1 MFKKKKNSEEAT
13 KVKAK
18 LFKDRK
24 AKEKKSN
31 KDESEF
37 FRFSESCIFKDFRTY
52 CSDLTADGDW
62 IINLGGS
69 DAIMHTYDPES
80 TVEDQEYDENLL
92 QVYRHQDYSLVTKN
106 TKMLGEEEGGLRRAA
121 TLFCYFIE
129 RKIYKHR
136 REVDAISRHL
146 CEFFDRRMEGYNGV
160 GRIHIWVPVQETTS
174 KDCLLI
180 KLLDGRIN
188 IIIT

>member
-18 LFKDRK
+18 LFKGK
-24 AKEKKSN
+24 HKKEKPN
-31 KDESEF
+31 KDEYEF

-52 CSDLTADGDW
+52 CSEITADGDW
-62 IINLGGS
+62 IINLGCS
-69 DAIMHTYDPES
+69 DAIMSTYNPES
-80 TVEDQEYDENLL
+80 TSDDQEYDENLL

-106 TKMLGEEEGGLRRAA
+106 TKMLGEEGGLRRAA
-121 TLFCYFIE
+121 TLFCYFME

-146 CEFFDRRMEGYNGV
+146 CEFFDRHMEGYNGV

-188 IIIT
+188 LIIT

>member
-1 MFKKKKNSEEAT
+1 MFKKNKNGEET
-13 KVKAK
+13 IKVKAK
-18 LFKDRK
+18 LVKDRK

-69 DAIMHTYDPES
+69 DAIMHTYDPEV
-80 TVEDQEYDENLL
+80 TAEDQEYDENLL

-106 TKMLGEEEGGLRRAA
+106 TKMLGEEEGGPRRAA
-121 TLFCYFIE
+121 ALFCSFTE

-136 REVDAISRHL
+136 KEVEAISKHL
-146 CEFFDRRMEGYNGV
+146 CEFFDRRMEGYNGI